1 MKKLLVLLSAIL
13 LIFAVS
19 CDNSTSS
26 PSVPDTPD
34 VPVVTPPSEEETQ
47 PIPQNV
53 LTVLNTIGNA
63 ADTAEP
69 VKITGSKM
77 TIGYDRSGQIV
88 YAGDEEVMNVYKD
101 LHAPSDIPSS
111 IPIPEGYF
119 DGVVIKAGEYKLS
132 DGGYPE
138 GFEPDTLEKMTAL
151 LNLLRAIG
159 DIVVSGADVQTVVL
173 ENVEIDSG
181 KYDITLK
188 ATHVSDG
195 SSSDVISYEYV
206 LNAAYKGIDH
216 FIRYR
221 VYDSISGST
230 EITYTVIGGEYA
242 GNYTDEVA
250 GQEPGGDTEE
260 PIVIENGD
268 PIAEEI
274 MTPFLAFFNGK
285 EAGTET
291 GEITASAISWTVTS
305 DTGYEIDGKVTT
317 DFPVTHLLEK
327 AKPVIKKLPGWN
339 CDIRGIPRQLE
350 MRRFYCLQHHSQHPQ
365 QPARAQGAL
374 LDRKRKDLNIPFNR
388 PQATLCFRHAA

>member
-69 VKITGSKM
+69 VKTTGSKM

-88 YAGDEEVMNVYKD
+88 YVYAGDEEVMNVYKD
-101 LHAPSDIPSS
+101 VYAPSDIPSS
-111 IPIPEGYF
+111 IPEGYF

-138 GFEPDTLEKMTAL
+138 GFEPDTLEKMTDL
-151 LNLLRAIG
+151 LNLLITIG
-159 DIVVSGADVQTVVL
+159 DIVVSGADVQTVVF
-173 ENVEIDSG
+173 ENVEIDSD

-195 SSSDVISYEYV
+195 SSSAVISYEYV

-285 EAGTET
+285 EAGAET
-291 GEITASAISWTVTS
+291 GEITASDISWTVTS
-305 DTGYEIDGKVTT
+305 DTGYEIDGILFEKDSTLAYTLTGMTANLSYDNHTLNVEASIGAGAEGGMAVTSCIAT
-317 DFPVTHLLEK
+317 YDGTVYDATIVANAALAEMFP
-327 AKPVIKKLPGWN
+327 A
-339 CDIRGIPRQLE
+339 
-350 MRRFYCLQHHSQHPQ
+350 MSY
-365 QPARAQGAL
+365 
-374 LDRKRKDLNIPFNR
+374 
-388 PQATLCFRHAA
+388 

>member
-1 MKKLLVLLSAIL
+1 MKKFLVLLSALL

-242 GNYTDEVA
+242 GNYTDEVT

-305 DTGYEIDGKVTT
+305 DTGYEIDGILFEKDSTLAYTAIGMTANLSYDNHTLNVEASIGAGVEGGMAVTSCIAT
-317 DFPVTHLLEK
+317 YDGTVYDATIVANAALAEMFP
-327 AKPVIKKLPGWN
+327 A
-339 CDIRGIPRQLE
+339 
-350 MRRFYCLQHHSQHPQ
+350 MSY
-365 QPARAQGAL
+365 
-374 LDRKRKDLNIPFNR
+374 
-388 PQATLCFRHAA
+388 